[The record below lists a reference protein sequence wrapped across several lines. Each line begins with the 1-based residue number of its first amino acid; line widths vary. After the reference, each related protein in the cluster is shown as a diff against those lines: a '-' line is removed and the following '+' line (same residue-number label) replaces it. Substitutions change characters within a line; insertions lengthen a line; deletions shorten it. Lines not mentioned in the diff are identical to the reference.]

1 MAMIQYSFE
10 INVHYAEGNPEL
22 QAFRIEPYIDGSA
35 LVVVKNLYGKDC
47 SEPIL
52 RFRIIH
58 STNGTIIPIDMSLP
72 VPDFNFNSCKYFNKS
87 DENVEYD
94 IGVERQPGLR
104 VYSLTPGYLL
114 VTYLN
119 TTDVAVFGLIIN
131 WQGEILS

>member
-1 MAMIQYSFE
+1 
-10 INVHYAEGNPEL
+10 
-22 QAFRIEPYIDGSA
+22 
-35 LVVVKNLYGKDC
+35 
-47 SEPIL
+47 
-52 RFRIIH
+52 
-58 STNGTIIPIDMSLP
+58 MSLP

-131 WQGEILS
+131 WQGEILSNN